1 MIRLPRSWRICGR
14 EKLTK
19 VEEIMHYD
27 VDEMIDVYRL
37 QQIKIKSAKDSIAE
51 SIRRQALLVKA
62 IMVKEGFN
70 DYKKTIEYINSKIKE
85 K

>member
-1 MIRLPRSWRICGR
+1 MIRLLRSWRICGR
-14 EKLTK
+14 EKLIK